1 MILIL
6 KKEVIMR
13 LVKARKDCKCKRGCD
28 IRSGDS
34 YYPQRRKK
42 KLCFDCGYKPAKKT
56 FLIKLLEWLK

>member
-1 MILIL
+1 
-6 KKEVIMR
+6 MR
-13 LVKARKDCKCKRGCD
+13 LVSARKDCKCKRGCD